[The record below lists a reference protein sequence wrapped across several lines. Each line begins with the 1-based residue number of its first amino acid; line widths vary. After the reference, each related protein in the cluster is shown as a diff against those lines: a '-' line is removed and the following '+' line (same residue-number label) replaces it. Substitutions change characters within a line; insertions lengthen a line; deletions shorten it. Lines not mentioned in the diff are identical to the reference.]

1 MTGSQTANETL
12 DRDFLDMRHGLL
24 DIAAALDRID
34 RGRDADA
41 VRSDSRMRQMA
52 EAIGILR
59 ESQPGRAERVQMIFS
74 RSYDPNW
81 RE

>member
-41 VRSDSRMRQMA
+41 VRSDPRMRQMA

-59 ESQPGRAERVQMIFS
+59 ESQPGRAERVQIIFS

>member
-52 EAIGILR
+52 EAIGILA
-59 ESQPGRAERVQMIFS
+59 ESQPARAERVQMIFS